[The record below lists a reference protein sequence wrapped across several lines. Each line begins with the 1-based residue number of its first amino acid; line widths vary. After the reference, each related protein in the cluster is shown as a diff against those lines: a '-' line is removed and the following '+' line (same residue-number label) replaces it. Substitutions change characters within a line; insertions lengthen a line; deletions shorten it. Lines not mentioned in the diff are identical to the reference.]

1 VSQSAVFKQRSRCFF
16 FAGKKTQNCRGCD
29 MYLAAVY
36 LWVWRPTDAPR
47 ARRYSRTPL
56 TLTSG
61 VCLRVRVGG
70 ISDVFGGGRRV
81 RAVT

>member
-1 VSQSAVFKQRSRCFF
+1 
-16 FAGKKTQNCRGCD
+16 

-36 LWVWRPTDAPR
+36 LWVWRPTYAPC

>member
-1 VSQSAVFKQRSRCFF
+1 MFARFF
-16 FAGKKTQNCRGCD
+16 FAGKKTQCLGNLGCD

-47 ARRYSRTPL
+47 ARRYSMTPL

>member
-1 VSQSAVFKQRSRCFF
+1 
-16 FAGKKTQNCRGCD
+16 

-81 RAVT
+81 RAVTGRVGEKTRLTDSPRARL